1 MHLCFIAQTTS
12 RNAYVKASS
21 MIAVVGS
28 TLLLG
33 SMAGCTLFQALHQC
47 GISECPA
54 YAKLTA
60 DVEARLQQHPSTQPP
75 NRIYVSTSGGVVY
88 LGGAVDSPVAKG
100 EAELIARDTPGV
112 TNVVDSIVG
121 RQTQ

>member
-1 MHLCFIAQTTS
+1 MYA
-12 RNAYVKASS
+12 KASS
-21 MIAVVGS
+21 IIVAVGCI
-28 TLLLG
+28 LLLG

-54 YAKLTA
+54 DAKLTA